1 MDKLT
6 KKTPSSIDSSMNGS
20 NTPILNNY
28 MKQEYVNEVN
38 NESNA
43 VQIHST
49 TLPKRIDVN
58 ECRFK

>member
-1 MDKLT
+1 
-6 KKTPSSIDSSMNGS
+6 
-20 NTPILNNY
+20 

>member
-49 TLPKRIDVN
+49 ILPKG
-58 ECRFK
+58 